1 MSEAVAGFL
10 LALVWLTRLPVGGFL
25 PVDPP
30 PLARAAWAFPLVGL
44 VVGSIAAAVFAATMA
59 LGLPQALAAILA
71 VAAMVWLSGG
81 LHEDGLADLADGM
94 GGPNRERRLE
104 IMRDSRIGSYGALTL
119 GLVTAIRI
127 TALAVLPVPAA
138 IGAFFTLPALSRAM
152 MVATMVMLA
161 PARADGLGKAAGRPS
176 ASLVAIAG
184 LLALSLCAVASLS
197 GLWPGFWPAAGVILA
212 ACAATLHIQR
222 LARNKLGGLTGDVL
236 GAVQQVSEAA
246 ALLVLAAALAEK
258 L

>member
-1 MSEAVAGFL
+1 M
-10 LALVWLTRLPVGGFL
+10 
-25 PVDPP
+25 
-30 PLARAAWAFPLVGL
+30 GL

-138 IGAFFTLPALSRAM
+138 IGAFLLFPRCRA
-152 MVATMVMLA
+152 
-161 PARADGLGKAAGRPS
+161 P
-176 ASLVAIAG
+176 
-184 LLALSLCAVASLS
+184 
-197 GLWPGFWPAAGVILA
+197 
-212 ACAATLHIQR
+212 
-222 LARNKLGGLTGDVL
+222 
-236 GAVQQVSEAA
+236 
-246 ALLVLAAALAEK
+246 
-258 L
+258 